1 MIMYNDIIMEIDN
14 NTIFDIPT
22 FNIKTKI
29 DEK

>member
-1 MIMYNDIIMEIDN
+1 MIMYNNIIIEMDS
-14 NTIFDIPT
+14 NTIFDIPI